1 MATADLV
8 PVDGAGPTAGGT
20 LTPGE
25 EVCLLVAGSAALF
38 YWAEKDENPGVKDY
52 WDALH
57 YVTTSLSVG
66 YANLFPVTA
75 LGKLLAS
82 TLMTV
87 GPALAARTLDSGP
100 PANELGDKLDEVVA
114 QLKQLNARIGA
125 LAPGG

>member
-1 MATADLV
+1 MAVELGEAR
-8 PVDGAGPTAGGT
+8 A

-38 YWAEKDENPGVKDY
+38 YWAEKDENPQVKDY

-87 GPALAARTLDSGP
+87 GPALAARTLDGGP
-100 PANELGDKLDEVVA
+100 PEPDLGDKLDQVVA
-114 QLKQLNARIGA
+114 QLKELNARLGA
-125 LAPGG
+125 MPQQA

>member
-1 MATADLV
+1 MASAELATEV
-8 PVDGAGPTAGGT
+8 GAAP

-75 LGKLLAS
+75 IGKLLAS
-82 TLMTV
+82 VLMTV
-87 GPALAARTLDSGP
+87 GPALAARTLDTGG
-100 PANELGDKLDEVVA
+100 PANDLGPKLDEVVA
-114 QLKQLNARIGA
+114 QLKQLNAR
-125 LAPGG
+125 LAPPPG